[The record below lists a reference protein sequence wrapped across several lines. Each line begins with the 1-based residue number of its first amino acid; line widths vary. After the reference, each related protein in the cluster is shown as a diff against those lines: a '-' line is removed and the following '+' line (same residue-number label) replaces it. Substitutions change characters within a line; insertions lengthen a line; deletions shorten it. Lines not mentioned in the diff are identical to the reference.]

1 MNLNKLA
8 IIGGGPS
15 GLVALKWALDDGFK
29 VTLFEQGKDT
39 GGQWTQAPG
48 QSGVWDSLH
57 TNSSKYLTAFSD
69 MPFSEDIELY
79 PSHAVVKQY
88 LDDYRENFGLSPY
101 IKLNTTIN
109 HLEYLAGKGYRL
121 SYINSAKGARSEI
134 FDRII
139 VASGRFNKPY
149 IPRIAGLDKFTGRVL
164 HAFNYRRNSDFSGRR
179 VLVVG
184 NRVTGSDLAADLSL
198 NESVTVISSCRKP
211 KYVVTK
217 VINGEPGDHQLY
229 TRFRNLSANA
239 FPPGAGAQKLKEFI
253 IKSCGNPADFDGLK
267 PSENIMEAGVTVSDD
282 YLAQVQKKRIT
293 QKLNVGHFNAG
304 SAVFEDGTEEAID
317 DVIFATGYDL
327 NLPFLSREIYQAIN
341 TGDQHLDLYKYT
353 FHPSFSN
360 LAFIGQ
366 YLQSGSFFP
375 SLELQARWITGAW
388 SDNIPAA
395 GQAAMLDWI
404 ANFKKTKSQATM
416 SGLHEMACLLA
427 KAAGFEPDLNA
438 FPDLAGALL
447 FGPLLPSQFRL
458 QGHGSKSDAKAVYLE
473 NNAGKINSISD
484 LSAEQLDQLK
494 ALADALNE
502 NTGLLGLIE
511 NI

>member
-1 MNLNKLA
+1 MKLNKLA

-15 GLVALKWALDDGFK
+15 GLVALKWALDDGFD
-29 VTLFEQGKDT
+29 VTLFEQGNET
-39 GGQWTQAPG
+39 GGQWAQTPG

-69 MPFSEDIELY
+69 LPFPEDTELY

-88 LDDYRENFGLSPY
+88 LDDYRGNFGLSPY
-101 IKLNTTIN
+101 IKLNTTVN
-109 HLEYLAGKGYRL
+109 HLECLAGKGYKL
-121 SYINSAKGARSEI
+121 IYVTKANGPRSEI
-134 FDRII
+134 FDRVI

-149 IPRIAGLDKFTGRVL
+149 IPQVDGLDEFTGRVS
-164 HAFNYRRNSDFSGRR
+164 HAFNYRRSSDFSGRR

-217 VINGEPGDHQLY
+217 VINGEPGDHLLY
-229 TRFRNLSANA
+229 TRFRYLSANA
-239 FPPGAGAQKLKEFI
+239 FPPGAGAQRLKEFI

-267 PSENIMEAGVTVSDD
+267 PAENILEAGVTVSDG
-282 YLAQVQKKRIT
+282 YLTQVQKKRIT
-293 QKLNVGHFNAG
+293 QKLNVGHFNAR
-304 SAVFEDGTEEAID
+304 SVVFEDGTEEAID
-317 DVIFATGYDL
+317 DVIFATGYEL
-327 NLPFLSREIYQAIN
+327 NLPFLSRGIHDAIN

-353 FHPSFSN
+353 FHPLFPT

-375 SLELQARWITGAW
+375 SLELQARWITGTW
-388 SDNIPAA
+388 SNNIPCASPA
-395 GQAAMLDWI
+395 GMLDWI
-404 ANFKKTKSQATM
+404 ADFKNTKGRGAM
-416 SGLHEMACLLA
+416 PGLHEMAGLVA
-427 KAAGFEPDLNA
+427 NAAGFEPDLNA
-438 FPDLAGALL
+438 FPDLAGSLL

-458 QGHGSKSDAKAVYLE
+458 QGHGSRPDGKAAYLKD
-473 NNAGKINSISD
+473 NAGKVNSISD
-484 LSAEQLDQLK
+484 LSDEQLNQLK
-494 ALADALNE
+494 AVADVLKE
-502 NTGLLGLIE
+502 NTGLRQLIE